1 MSWQQHQEY
10 KRQEEEIRVDFGRD
24 RDRERIPRYFSGGET
39 LRRGYCYK
47 TKVWTDFGRVRVR
60 TEIEQ

>member
-1 MSWQQHQEY
+1 
-10 KRQEEEIRVDFGRD
+10 VDFGRD